1 MTSRDKVEA
10 ALEKIKTI
18 DQSGYL
24 LNSVLAMREQAL
36 VDAEA
41 YDRAGIVL
49 PMGGEPILVKD
60 NVEAL
65 GLPGTAGSLAL
76 SNTPS
81 IKDATIVAN
90 LKAAGAIVIGATN
103 LSEWANIRSTKSTSG
118 WSAVGGL
125 TANPWI
131 HKHSAGGSS
140 SGSGA
145 AVGAGLVD
153 FAVGSETDG
162 SITCPASLNGCVG
175 LKPTV
180 GLTSREG
187 VIPVS
192 GSQDS
197 PGVLTKTVAQ
207 AALMLEAMSGRTGYV
222 GALVQER
229 SLRIGFVKNWTT
241 SDDETCNR
249 MQEALDVISKLAKP
263 GGTGIKLIDVDLNN
277 PESSVGDDEYA
288 VLKHELVSDL
298 GKYLNNRAGSRVH
311 SLEQVHAFNI
321 AHSDTEMQFFGQEI
335 FDEALQ
341 MGGRGP
347 EYQMT
352 RERNL
357 AWANQTLAA
366 GLQEVDLLIGCTYG
380 PAWESKLGQGD
391 DHNGSSWITLAPSI
405 AGAPIGTVP
414 MGFVRGLPVGLGVV
428 GARNS
433 EGVLLQFMQ
442 VLENILGQ
450 KEIVPTF
457 HR

>member
-1 MTSRDKVEA
+1 MTSRNKVEA

-18 DQSGYL
+18 DRSGYT
-24 LNSVLAMREQAL
+24 LNSVLALREQAL
-36 VDAEA
+36 ADADA
-41 YDRAGIVL
+41 YDRDGIDL

-76 SNTPS
+76 ADTPP
-81 IKDATIVAN
+81 IKDATIILN
-90 LKAAGAIVIGATN
+90 LKAAGAIIIGAAN
-103 LSEWANIRSTKSTSG
+103 LSEWANIRSKKSTSG

-131 HKHSAGGSS
+131 HKYSAGGSS

-162 SITCPASLNGCVG
+162 SVTCPASLNGCVG

-180 GLTSREG
+180 GLTSRDG
-187 VIPVS
+187 VIPIS

-207 AALMLEAMSGRTGYV
+207 AALMLEAMSGQTGYV
-222 GALVQER
+222 RALKEER
-229 SLRIGFVKNWTT
+229 SLRIGFVKNWMT
-241 SDDETCNR
+241 SDDETNNR
-249 MQEALDVISKLAKP
+249 MQEALDAITKLAKP
-263 GGTGIKLIDVDLNN
+263 GGSGISLKDVDLIN
-277 PESSVGDDEYA
+277 PEDSVGDDEYA

-298 GKYLNNRAGSRVH
+298 GEYLKARAGARVH
-311 SLEQVHAFNI
+311 SLEQVQSFNI
-321 AHSDTEMQFFGQEI
+321 AHRETEMQYFGQEI

-341 MGGRGP
+341 TGGRGP
-347 EYQMT
+347 DYQMK
-352 RERNL
+352 RDRNL
-357 AWANQTLAA
+357 AWANQTLAL
-366 GLQEVDLLIGCTYG
+366 GLEEVDLLIGCTYG
-380 PAWESKLGQGD
+380 PAWESKLGVGD
-391 DHNGSSWITLAPSI
+391 DFTASSWITMAPSI

-414 MGFVRGLPVGLGVV
+414 MGLVRGLPVGLGIV

-433 EGVLLQFMQ
+433 EGAVLQFMQ
-442 VLENILGQ
+442 LLENILGQ
-450 KEIVPTF
+450 KDLLPTF
-457 HR
+457 LR

>member
-1 MTSRDKVEA
+1 MNSRDKVES
-10 ALEKIKTI
+10 ALEKIKNI
-18 DQSGYL
+18 DQSGYT

-36 VDAEA
+36 ADADA
-41 YDRAGIVL
+41 YDRAGINL
-49 PMGGEPILVKD
+49 LMGGEPILVKD

-76 SNTPS
+76 AHTPPM
-81 IKDATIVAN
+81 KDATIVAN

-180 GLTSREG
+180 GLTSRDG
-187 VIPVS
+187 VIPIS

-197 PGVLTKTVAQ
+197 PGVLSRTVAQ
-207 AALMLEAMSGRTGYV
+207 AALMLEAMTGRTGYES
-222 GALVQER
+222 ALKEVR
-229 SLRIGFVKNWTT
+229 SLRIGFVKNWMT
-241 SDDETCNR
+241 SDDETNNR
-249 MQEALDVISKLAKP
+249 MHEALDAIAKLAKSGGP
-263 GGTGIKLIDVDLNN
+263 GIELFDVDLNN
-277 PESSVGDDEYA
+277 PESSVGEDEYA

-298 GKYLNNRAGSRVH
+298 GNYLKTRAGSRVH
-311 SLEQVHAFNI
+311 SLEQVQAFNI
-321 AHSDTEMQFFGQEI
+321 AHRDSEMQFFDQEI
-335 FDEALQ
+335 FDEALLS
-341 MGGRGP
+341 GGRGP
-347 EYQMT
+347 EYQMK
-352 RERNL
+352 RDRNL
-357 AWANQTLAA
+357 AWANQTLAT
-366 GLQEVDLLIGCTYG
+366 GLEEVDLLIGCTYG
-380 PAWESKLGQGD
+380 PAWESKLGEGD
-391 DHNGSSWITLAPSI
+391 DYTGSSWITLAPSI

-414 MGFVRGLPVGLGVV
+414 MGLVRGLPVGLGVV

-433 EGVLLQFMQ
+433 EGLILHFMQ
-442 VLENILGQ
+442 VLESILGQ
-450 KEIVPTF
+450 KKNVPTF
-457 HR
+457 QR

>member
-18 DQSGYL
+18 DQAGYL
-24 LNSVLAMREQAL
+24 LNSVLAIREQAL
-36 VDAEA
+36 ADADA

-76 SNTPS
+76 ADTSPV
-81 IKDATIVAN
+81 KDATIVAN

-187 VIPVS
+187 VIPIS

-197 PGVLTKTVAQ
+197 PGVLSKTVAQ
-207 AALMLEAMSGRTGYV
+207 AALMLEAMTGRKGYV
-222 GALVQER
+222 SALKEER
-229 SLRIGFVKNWTT
+229 SLRIGFVKNWMT
-241 SDDETCNR
+241 SDDETNNR
-249 MQEALDVISKLAKP
+249 MHEALEAIAKLTRP
-263 GGTGIKLIDVDLNN
+263 SGIGIELLDVDLNN

-298 GKYLNNRAGSRVH
+298 GEYLKARAGTRVH
-311 SLEQVHAFNI
+311 SLEQVQSFNI
-321 AHSDTEMQFFGQEI
+321 AHRDTEMQFFEQEI
-335 FDEALQ
+335 FDEALLS
-341 MGGRGP
+341 GGRGP
-347 EYQMT
+347 EYQMK
-352 RERNL
+352 RDRNL
-357 AWANQTLAA
+357 AWANQTLAT
-366 GLQEVDLLIGCTYG
+366 GLEKADLLIGCTYG
-380 PAWESKLGQGD
+380 PAWESKLGEGD
-391 DHNGSSWITLAPSI
+391 DYTRSSWITLAPSI

-414 MGFVRGLPVGLGVV
+414 MGLVRGLPVGLGVV

-433 EGVLLQFMQ
+433 EGAILRFMQ
-442 VLENILGQ
+442 ILENILGQ
-450 KEIVPTF
+450 KEIFPTF
-457 HR
+457 LR

>member
-18 DQSGYL
+18 DQAGYL
-24 LNSVLAMREQAL
+24 LNSVLAIREQAL
-36 VDAEA
+36 ADADA

-76 SNTPS
+76 EDTPPV
-81 IKDATIVAN
+81 KDATIVAN

-175 LKPTV
+175 LKPSV

-187 VIPVS
+187 VIPIS

-197 PGVLTKTVAQ
+197 PGVLTRTVAQ
-207 AALMLEAMSGRTGYV
+207 AALMLEAMSGQTGYV
-222 GALVQER
+222 GALKEER
-229 SLRIGFVKNWTT
+229 SLRIGFVKNWMT

-249 MQEALDVISKLAKP
+249 MQEALDAISKLAKP
-263 GGTGIKLIDVDLNN
+263 GGIGIELFDVDLKN

-298 GKYLNNRAGSRVH
+298 GKYLKTRAGSRVH
-311 SLEQVHAFNI
+311 SLEQVQAFNI
-321 AHSDTEMQFFGQEI
+321 AHRDTEMQFFQQEI

-341 MGGRGP
+341 IGGRGP
-347 EYQMT
+347 EHQIKH
-352 RERNL
+352 ERNL

-380 PAWESKLGQGD
+380 PAWESKLGEGD
-391 DHNGSSWITLAPSI
+391 DYTGSSWITLAPSI

-414 MGFVRGLPVGLGVV
+414 MGLVRGLPVGLGVV

-433 EGVLLQFMQ
+433 EAVILHFMQ
-442 VLENILGQ
+442 VVENILGQ
-450 KEIVPTF
+450 KENLPTF
-457 HR
+457 QR

>member
-1 MTSRDKVEA
+1 MSSRNKVEA

-18 DQSGYL
+18 DQSGYT
-24 LNSVLAMREQAL
+24 LNSVLALREQAL
-36 VDAEA
+36 ADADA
-41 YDRAGIVL
+41 YDRAGIDL

-76 SNTPS
+76 ADTPS
-81 IKDATIVAN
+81 IKDATIILN
-90 LKAAGAIVIGATN
+90 LKSAGAIVIGAAN
-103 LSEWANIRSTKSTSG
+103 LSEWANIRSKKSTSG

-131 HKHSAGGSS
+131 HKYSAGGSS

-162 SITCPASLNGCVG
+162 SVTCPASLNGCVG

-180 GLTSREG
+180 GLTSRDG
-187 VIPVS
+187 VIPIS

-207 AALMLEAMSGRTGYV
+207 AALMLEAMSGQTGYV
-222 GALVQER
+222 RALKEER
-229 SLRIGFVKNWTT
+229 SLRIGFVKNWMT
-241 SDDETCNR
+241 SDDGTNNR
-249 MQEALDVISKLAKP
+249 MQDALGAITKLAKP
-263 GGTGIKLIDVDLNN
+263 GGSGISLIDVDLIN
-277 PESSVGDDEYA
+277 PEDSVGDDEYA

-298 GKYLNNRAGSRVH
+298 GEYLKARAGARVH
-311 SLEQVHAFNI
+311 SLEQVQAFNI
-321 AHSDTEMQFFGQEI
+321 AHRETEMQYFEQEI

-341 MGGRGP
+341 SGGRGP
-347 EYQMT
+347 DYQVK
-352 RERNL
+352 RDRNL
-357 AWANQTLAA
+357 AWANQTLAL
-366 GLQEVDLLIGCTYG
+366 GLQEADLLIGCTYG
-380 PAWESKLGQGD
+380 PAWESKLGAGD
-391 DHNGSSWITLAPSI
+391 DFAASSWITMAPSI

-414 MGFVRGLPVGLGVV
+414 MGLVRGLPVGLGIV

-433 EGVLLQFMQ
+433 EGAILQFMQ
-442 VLENILGQ
+442 LLENILGQ
-450 KEIVPTF
+450 KDLLPTF
-457 HR
+457 LR

>member
-1 MTSRDKVEA
+1 MNSRAKVEL

-18 DQSGYL
+18 DQSGYS
-24 LNSVLAMREQAL
+24 LNSVIATREQAL
-36 VDAEA
+36 ADADA
-41 YDRAGIVL
+41 YDRAGVDL
-49 PMGGEPILVKD
+49 PMAGAAILVKD

-76 SNTPS
+76 ANTPPL
-81 IKDATIVAN
+81 KDAPIVAN

-153 FAVGSETDG
+153 FAVGTETDG

-180 GLTSREG
+180 GLTSRQG
-187 VIPVS
+187 VVPIS

-197 PGVLTKTVAQ
+197 PGVLTRTVAQ
-207 AALMLEAMSGRTGYV
+207 AALMLEAMTGQV
-222 GALVQER
+222 GYRDALLEEHP
-229 SLRIGFVKNWTT
+229 LRIGFVKNWLTA
-241 SDDETCNR
+241 DDETNNR
-249 MQEALDVISKLAKP
+249 MHEALDALAKLASS
-263 GGTGIKLIDVDLNN
+263 GSSGITLVEVDLPN
-277 PESSVGDDEYA
+277 PEATVGDDEYA

-298 GKYLNNRAGSRVH
+298 GEYLKQRHGAGVR
-311 SLEQVHAFNI
+311 SLEEVQAFNL
-321 AHSDTEMQFFGQEI
+321 ANRSSEMQYFEQEI
-335 FDEALQ
+335 FDEALAL
-341 MGGRGP
+341 GGRGP
-347 EYQMT
+347 EYQAK
-352 RERNL
+352 RDRNL
-357 AWANQTLAA
+357 EWANQTLALGMQNA
-366 GLQEVDLLIGCTYG
+366 DLLIGCTYG

-391 DHNGSSWITLAPSI
+391 EYAASSWITMAPSI

-414 MGFVRGLPVGLGVV
+414 MGLVRGLPVGLGIV
-428 GARNS
+428 GSRNS
-433 EGVLLQFMQ
+433 ENMMLRFMQ
-442 VLENILGQ
+442 TLENILGVRD
-450 KEIVPTF
+450 IAPTF
-457 HR
+457 IQ